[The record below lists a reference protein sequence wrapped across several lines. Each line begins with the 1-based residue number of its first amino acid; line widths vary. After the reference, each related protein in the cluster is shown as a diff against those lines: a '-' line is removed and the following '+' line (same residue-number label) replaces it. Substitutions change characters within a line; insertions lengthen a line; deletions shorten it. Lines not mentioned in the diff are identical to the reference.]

1 MELLSRSTKRLVVE
15 MSIGIILYNLLL
27 GVLAWV
33 FLPIISYPVIPAL
46 WGLLAGAVGAIL
58 MFIHMAVTTERA
70 LESQN
75 QSYASKTT
83 IVQGMIPGGSSCRGD
98 WYHGHEG
105 RRIPAAADSQ
115 NLIKGG
121 RTAGSWRRRGFRDGS
136 TIGVWREG
144 RALPYSQ
151 QLYAFGSVQKGYCKK
166 AGKLRF

>member
-15 MSIGIILYNLLL
+15 MSIGIILYDLLL

-83 IVQGMIPGGSSCRGD
+83 IVQGMIRKVVLV
-98 WYHGHEG
+98 
-105 RRIPAAADSQ
+105 AA
-115 NLIKGG
+115 LLFC
-121 RTAGSWRRRGFRDGS
+121 WRAFRVDLLAVVTG
-136 TIGVWREG
+136 IMGM
-144 RALPYSQ
+144 
-151 QLYAFGSVQKGYCKK
+151 K
-166 AGKLRF
+166 AGAYLQPLIHKTLSKEDEPQIHGGGEDSGTEAP